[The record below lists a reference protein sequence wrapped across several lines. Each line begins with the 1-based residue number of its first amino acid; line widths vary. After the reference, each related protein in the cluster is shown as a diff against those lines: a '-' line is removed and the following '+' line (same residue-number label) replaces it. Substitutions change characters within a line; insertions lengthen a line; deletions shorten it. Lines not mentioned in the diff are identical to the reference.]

1 LPITATQIDRRFK
14 RTLAEKHNVV
24 PAAAHV
30 YRIFV
35 EAGFESLG
43 LRKTQIAAHWQSAEK
58 KPGRRGSLRL
68 APDRQER

>member
-14 RTLAEKHNVV
+14 RTVAEKHNVV

-30 YRIFV
+30 HCIFI
-35 EAGFESLG
+35 EAGFEALG
-43 LRKTQIAAHWQSAEK
+43 LRESQIATHWQSAEK